1 MMKEKTCKAIEKLY
15 EQDRH
20 KQGNPASWGGLL
32 IEDYYSLFDMI
43 NFCLE
48 NDDESFRCL
57 DRITDWLLC
66 FEDDLKDQL
75 TMFIRFML
83 ERGSSKYQVGYW
95 LFEQLIP
102 DGFWAADQPTDLLNR
117 MLDDWPNFLFFF
129 LHEPDDSLFR
139 FTADEIPLMLDG
151 GSLSHFVEMVRFA
164 KDRNLQMSFSL
175 SKGGEHITVDPY
187 CVLLYKNIPIF
198 LYSQRNQPQHRAFS
212 ELVEVRLCDTI
223 CKNFI
228 PIETWKRFIF
238 DSFTLFEEDGCLLSP
253 ISFD

>member
-1 MMKEKTCKAIEKLY
+1 MKKKTRKMIEKLY
-15 EQDRH
+15 EKDCH
-20 KQGNPASWGGLL
+20 EQGHPANLAGLL
-32 IEDYYSLFDMI
+32 VEDYYSLFDMI

-48 NDDESFRCL
+48 DDDKSFRCL
-57 DRITDWLLC
+57 DRITDWLSC

-83 ERGSSKYQVGYW
+83 ECGCSKDRVGNW

-129 LHEPDDSLFR
+129 LHGLDNALFHL
-139 FTADEIPLMLDG
+139 TADEIPLILDD

-175 SKGGEHITVDPY
+175 SEGGEHITIDPY
-187 CVLLYKNIPIF
+187 CVLLHKNTPIF

-223 CKNFI
+223 CKNSI
-228 PIETWKRFIF
+228 PIETWERYIF
-238 DSFTLFEEDGCLLSP
+238 DSFTLFSEDGCLLSP